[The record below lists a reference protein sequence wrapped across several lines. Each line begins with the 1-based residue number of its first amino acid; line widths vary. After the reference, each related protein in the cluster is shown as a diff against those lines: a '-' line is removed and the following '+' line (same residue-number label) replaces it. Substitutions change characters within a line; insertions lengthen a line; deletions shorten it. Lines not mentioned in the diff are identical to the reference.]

1 VLTGT
6 TGSFKAI
13 REEKD
18 CSSEEKSVHLCNSGF
33 LCSTLK
39 DFETYLP
46 QLRPNNAA
54 GEYYLTD
61 VPGLAVAQNKSVGV
75 FADVTQEELEGVN
88 SQAQLAS
95 MAKYLQDKIIA
106 RWMDEGVQFL
116 MPENVYIEPSVTFDP
131 GAIVEPFVYL
141 SGAIHINSSTRIT
154 SGTRLTGA
162 Q

>member
-1 VLTGT
+1 L
-6 TGSFKAI
+6 FKAI

-18 CSSEEKSVHLCNSGF
+18 CSQEEKSVHLCNSGF

-61 VPGLAVAQNKSVGV
+61 VPGLAVAQNKGVGV

-88 SQAQLAS
+88 SQAQLAT
-95 MAKYLQDKIIA
+95 MAKYLQDKIVA
-106 RWMDEGVQFL
+106 RWMNEGVQFL
-116 MPENVYIEPSVTFDP
+116 MPESVYVEPSVTFDSDV
-131 GAIVEPFVYL
+131 IVEPFVCL
-141 SGAIHINSSTRIT
+141 LGSIHIKSNTRIT
-154 SGTRLTGA
+154 SGTRLTSA